1 MGVHQICVSDE
12 NEGAE
17 EVHQICASVENEGV
31 MGRYIRSVH
40 LLKLRGYGGISDL
53 CIC

>member
-1 MGVHQICVSDE
+1 MNLMRMRGYGEVHQTCASDE
-12 NEGAE
+12 NEGLR
-17 EVHQICASVENEGV
+17 G
-31 MGRYIRSVH
+31 YIRSVH